1 MKRHEGHKVALSIS
15 RCVDPFPPQ
24 VAIDAPTALRS
35 AERDAVFR
43 EGGRS

>member
-1 MKRHEGHKVALSIS
+1 MKGKVALSIS

-24 VAIDAPTALRS
+24 AAIVTLTALRS
-35 AERDAVFR
+35 VERDAVFR